1 MRPKRLQKEKMAR
14 RPSMNDVAR
23 LAGVCKATVSLAL
36 RGSRQIPVKTRDRV
50 QRAAQKLGY
59 AQNPVVAHLLSE
71 LRRDHRMPRRHTLAL
86 FNAHGRRDA
95 FTANDTIPTW
105 VQGCRR
111 RAEVLGY
118 GTDDFWLHDPGCPPR
133 RLGQILRARGIQG
146 GIILGGFNSNVLP
159 ESHAEIWAGFACV
172 VAGVRT
178 HRPTLS
184 FCCVDH
190 HELVVEAV
198 QKTMELGYK
207 RPALVIDQRID
218 RLVDGRLS
226 SAMWLA
232 QSGLPPETRVPAFM
246 RGEAALKD
254 PREFQAWFQ
263 QFRPDVLLTYYK
275 QVKKWLGACGA
286 WVPEDVGVVMLER
299 LVSDQG
305 WAGMDQR
312 NDLAG
317 EAAVDRVIG
326 MIHNREIG
334 PPEIPCATLV
344 AAHWVHG
351 DSVRKMAT

>member
-86 FNAHGRRDA
+86 FNAHGNRDA

-118 GTDDFWLHDPGCPPR
+118 GTDEFWLLDPGCPPR

-232 QSGLPPETRVPAFM
+232 QSGLPMEARVPAFM
-246 RGEAALKD
+246 RGEAAQKD

-275 QVKKWLGACGA
+275 QVKKWLGACGTR
-286 WVPEDVGVVMLER
+286 VPSDVGVVMLER
-299 LVSDQG
+299 LASDEG